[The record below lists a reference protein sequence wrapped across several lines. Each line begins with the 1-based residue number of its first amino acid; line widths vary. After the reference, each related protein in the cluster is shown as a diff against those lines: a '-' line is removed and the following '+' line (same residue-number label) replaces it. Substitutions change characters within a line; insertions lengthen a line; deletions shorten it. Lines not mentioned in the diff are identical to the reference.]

1 VPTLTTR
8 KDPNSLESIRTGL
21 GPAIRKLRVAKHWS
35 LANLSKRLELSL
47 SRLSEIERGQGSF
60 TAEQLVVML
69 KLFNV
74 TIAELVGADG
84 SRDEQLYL
92 ALANL
97 GATHLREPQT
107 RASESFRSAND
118 AIVETLL
125 AGDGRLIPA
134 LGPLLVKQPFSLN
147 GPLSTL
153 TSLGYA
159 HRLAWLV
166 DNVLASTQTFLQTQA
181 MTSASLR
188 LQQFQT
194 FSGRAINKPSVVD
207 VLDQTIRSA
216 RTLERV
222 IQNGSVHSKHW
233 NIATSITV
241 EDFSESFR
249 SSDD

>member
-1 VPTLTTR
+1 
-8 KDPNSLESIRTGL
+8 
-21 GPAIRKLRVAKHWS
+21 
-35 LANLSKRLELSL
+35 
-47 SRLSEIERGQGSF
+47 
-60 TAEQLVVML
+60 ML

-74 TIAELVGADG
+74 TTAELVGADG
-84 SRDEQLYL
+84 SHDDQLYL

-134 LGPLLVKQPFSLN
+134 LGPLLVKQPVALN

-166 DNVLASTQTFLQTQA
+166 DNVVASIKTFLPTQA
-181 MTSASLR
+181 MATASLR

-194 FSGRAINKPSVVD
+194 FSGHAISKPPVVD

-216 RTLERV
+216 RTLARV
-222 IQNGSVHSKHW
+222 IQNRSVHSTHW
-233 NIATSITV
+233 NIATSIEV
-241 EDFSESFR
+241 DDFSKSFR